1 MGLGEDLSESQL
13 ERIHELQ
20 YEIAKR
26 DQEINQQKNLMETY
40 EKLVQAQN
48 QEIDRQKNLMETY
61 EKLVQAQDDSI
72 AYLKGFI
79 AKLGYG
85 KVE

>member
-26 DQEINQQKNLMETY
+26 GQEINQQKNL
-40 EKLVQAQN
+40 
-48 QEIDRQKNLMETY
+48 IETY